1 MKKVTTQEWTAL
13 CRDCT
18 WCGKRQK
25 DRDSAAQELANHLK
39 LRPKHKVRVLVTGE
53 DSSMTAEIEQNRIQE
68 AWSKITTKRQGQ
80 VGLG

>member
-25 DRDSAAQELANHLK
+25 DRESAAQELANHLK
-39 LRPKHKVRVLVTGE
+39 RHSKHRARVMVTGE
-53 DSSMTAEIEQNRIQE
+53 DSSMAAEIEQNRIQE
-68 AWSKITTKRQGQ
+68 AWSKITKRPGQ